1 MHPGSLLV
9 KMHKHAL
16 LNSLVNFGD
25 GVTLRVIPMSANGVL
40 RAQVRDAQSAVAH
53 PGIGPLKTGAS
64 R

>member
-1 MHPGSLLV
+1 MHPDSLLV

-16 LNSLVNFGD
+16 LNSLVDWGD
-25 GVTLRVIPMSANGVL
+25 GVTLPSIPMSANGVL
-40 RAQVRDAQSAVAH
+40 RAQIRDAQSAVAR